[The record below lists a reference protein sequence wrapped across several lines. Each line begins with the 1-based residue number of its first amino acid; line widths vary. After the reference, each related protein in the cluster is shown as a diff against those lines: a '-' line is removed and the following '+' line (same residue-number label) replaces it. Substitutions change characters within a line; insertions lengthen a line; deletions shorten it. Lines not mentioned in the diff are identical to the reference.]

1 MILYTDPFLV
11 QNDSD
16 AVPSVLASNK
26 DKQNDKEYVD
36 KTELWEPLDC
46 LFEAA
51 KRTKALCSSQQSP
64 VVKADQVSGLDSEV
78 PNSRTNLREHPH
90 KSKVQ
95 NDKNGIPISP
105 LLAKARRL
113 HGVSRR
119 RRERGTSAQAQ
130 LDAVGCKRERKIQQF
145 WCAASKFWQ
154 FGVPFDSI
162 LSSGSTLRIKS
173 FNHLH
178 ENLSAIHT

>member
-145 WCAASKFWQ
+145 WFSLVAAADQ
-154 FGVPFDSI
+154 
-162 LSSGSTLRIKS
+162 
-173 FNHLH
+173 
-178 ENLSAIHT
+178 